1 MHCRAMF
8 WDAPSSVKRQ
18 FSSTRGGAAGAE
30 NLMKFTLKDGAVTRG
45 LFDGLQTLRPGQRA
59 AITCSPERAYGEA
72 GMPPFV
78 PPNAYVIYDIEVV
91 SRHASAEDAL
101 ASMGPGGIGDGGGS
115 GAGGAGGGAPR
126 TARAPRSSSAGR
138 ASTTGPTTPSSRG
151 GQRASSWCAR
161 ARRGWA
167 SPRPC
172 SRRPPSSSTLPR
184 TTNRTGRKKKRK
196 RRRMREEREA
206 LHEASSCIFSSIF
219 IS

>member
-1 MHCRAMF
+1 MF

-59 AITCSPERAYGEA
+59 AITCSPEWAYGEA

-115 GAGGAGGGAPR
+115 GAGGAGGGG
-126 TARAPRSSSAGR
+126 TADGAGPEELFGRSSIDHRPDNALFQGR
-138 ASTTGPTTPSSRG
+138 PASLVMV
-151 GQRASSWCAR
+151 
-161 ARRGWA
+161 
-167 SPRPC
+167 RP
-172 SRRPPSSSTLPR
+172 
-184 TTNRTGRKKKRK
+184 G
-196 RRRMREEREA
+196 EEGLGVSEA
-206 LHEASSCIFSSIF
+206 MLSQAAEQLNLAEND
-219 IS
+219 